1 MKSFSRVVLR
11 AEQNCRK
18 CGMSSTVWQDDNIL
32 QCSDGLLDQWLHSAS
47 VRNLPETNLACTDAI
62 AILVGE
68 ELAVVQI
75 G

>member
-1 MKSFSRVVLR
+1 MNSFSRAVLR

-18 CGMSSTVWQDDNIL
+18 CGMSSTVWQDECIL
-32 QCSDGLLDQWLHSAS
+32 QCPDVLLDQWLQRAS

-62 AILVGE
+62 ATLVGE
-68 ELAVVQI
+68 EQAVVQM